1 METTEKTKEALRREE
16 LALDYK
22 IYTLKT
28 WSRRVTNPAEELLD
42 MYDNQYLTLAL
53 FALDPQTEKTVGCEI
68 DNENSRDWF
77 RIGYGRALLDALS
90 IFSGNA
96 IADRY
101 AALIAE
107 LEKGNENNIP
117 EED

>member
-1 METTEKTKEALRREE
+1 METKKTTEALRREE

-22 IYTLKT
+22 IYSVKT
-28 WSRRVTNPAEELLD
+28 WSRRVNHPAEEILD
-42 MYDNQYLTLAL
+42 MYDKQYLTLAL
-53 FALDPQTEKTVGCEI
+53 FALDPQTEKTIGCEI

-107 LEKGNENNIP
+107 FENENKNNIP

>member
-1 METTEKTKEALRREE
+1 METTEKTKEALRRKE

-22 IYTLKT
+22 IYSVKT
-28 WSRRVTNPAEELLD
+28 GSRRVNHPADEILD
-42 MYDNQYLTLAL
+42 LYDKQYLTLAL
-53 FALDPQTEKTVGCEI
+53 FAFDPQTEETIGCEI
-68 DNENSRDWF
+68 GNENSRDWF
-77 RIGYGRALLDALS
+77 RIGYGRALMDALS
-90 IFSGNA
+90 IFSCNA

-107 LEKGNENNIP
+107 FEKENNIP